1 MHLDNWPPVR
11 TDVIH
16 LEIEIMPWWD
26 AGVLLLLL
34 LAMTTMM
41 KMMIRKKVV
50 AVLAVVDFSY

>member
-11 TDVIH
+11 RDVIY

-26 AGVLLLLL
+26 VAVLLLLLL
-34 LAMTTMM
+34 LAMTTM